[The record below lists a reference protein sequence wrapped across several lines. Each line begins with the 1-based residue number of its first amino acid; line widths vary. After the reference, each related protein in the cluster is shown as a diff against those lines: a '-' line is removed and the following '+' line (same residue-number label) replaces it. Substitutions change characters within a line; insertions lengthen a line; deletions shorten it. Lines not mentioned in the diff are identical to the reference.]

1 VKDTLAPGIENT
13 MSVTVSDDMS
23 PVHLPVKVLSTP
35 AMIQLMEQTSLLAVA
50 PHLDVKETT
59 VGTHVCVSH
68 AAAAMAG
75 EQVTVNSRLVEV
87 NKRRLKFEVSATVG
101 ERVLGEGTHE
111 RAVIDTGRF
120 SD

>member
-1 VKDTLAPGIENT
+1 MKDTLAPGIENT
-13 MSVTVSDDMS
+13 MTVTVRDDMS

-50 PHLDVKETT
+50 PHLDEQETT

-75 EQVTVNSRLVEV
+75 EDVTINTRLVEV
-87 NKRRLKFEVSATVG
+87 NKRRLKFEVRATAG
-101 ERVLGEGTHE
+101 DRVLGEGTHE
-111 RAVIDTGRF
+111 RAVIDSSRF
-120 SD
+120 SG